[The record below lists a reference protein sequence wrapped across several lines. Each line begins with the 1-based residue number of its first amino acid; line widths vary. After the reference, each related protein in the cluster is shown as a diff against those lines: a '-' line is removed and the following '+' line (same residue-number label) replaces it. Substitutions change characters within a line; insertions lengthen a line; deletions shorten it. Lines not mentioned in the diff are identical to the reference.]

1 MYWWRKPAYPE
12 KTTELSQVTDK
23 LYHIMFYRLSGIR
36 TSVKNRITNFNLC
49 RSVKLDSLSF
59 SFTSITFLSKCVWA
73 INLTTCICNVRR
85 QIYRESIPK
94 HWFNWVDLILFTYT
108 IFLIN
113 YYGWKIFL
121 TSHLIE
127 FSSRQKGKNMCCVY
141 SWRRSFTNNMRP
153 VWRTKS

>member
-59 SFTSITFLSKCVWA
+59 SFTSITFLSKCVWG

-85 QIYRESIPK
+85 QIYREIIPK

-113 YYGWKIFL
+113 YLLRMKDFL
-121 TSHLIE
+121 NLTLDWILLEAKGEEHVLCLLMTS
-127 FSSRQKGKNMCCVY
+127 
-141 SWRRSFTNNMRP
+141 
-153 VWRTKS
+153 